1 MPSVRCSRCGEER
14 EGLEKAPF
22 KGERGARVAGS
33 VCGECWRAW
42 LAEQTLQMNEK
53 RLSLA
58 KAEHR
63 DLLARMM
70 AEFLQL
76 G

>member
-1 MPSVRCSRCGEER
+1 MGRVQCSRCGEEK
-14 EGLEKAPF
+14 EGLAAAPF
-22 KGERGARVAGS
+22 HGELGARIAAR
-33 VCGECWRAW
+33 VCGDCWKAW

-58 KAEHR
+58 KPEHR
-63 DLLARMM
+63 DLLAR
-70 AEFLQL
+70 ALEEFLRL